1 MRYQCESKSW
11 NSRDLIR
18 KGKSASR
25 LSETRNLP
33 LCVETKQSKNTFWKS
48 EDLLQLPD
56 GGNMAIPLLWAAES
70 LSRGEGS
77 TDPDCNVWWS
87 VWRLF
92 LFFFFPLSYFRY
104 IPQKD
109 PCSLPRTTAPE
120 ARTLMA
126 SPGAVLNLALSCLFS
141 GFSCIL
147 CHVHFTFSD
156 TSCRFGGGW
165 GLFLGFFPFSSTA
178 VRWGLLDPSTKKP
191 DRKLPRASGC
201 GRQSRAIVFLMA
213 LPLQRDL
220 FLPLQWSLVL
230 CQHQVLE
237 GTCKTT
243 RSMP

>member
-18 KGKSASR
+18 KGKSASW

-56 GGNMAIPLLWAAES
+56 GGNMAITLLWAAES

-109 PCSLPRTTAPE
+109 PCSLLRTTAPE

-126 SPGAVLNLALSCLFS
+126 SPRAVLNLALSCLFS
-141 GFSCIL
+141 GLRCIL

-165 GLFLGFFPFSSTA
+165 GLFLGFFPSLA
-178 VRWGLLDPSTKKP
+178 
-191 DRKLPRASGC
+191 
-201 GRQSRAIVFLMA
+201 
-213 LPLQRDL
+213 
-220 FLPLQWSLVL
+220 LQWVEGYLIPVRRNQIGNYRELVAVAGRVEQSCSWWL
-230 CQHQVLE
+230 CPCNGIFSFPCSEVS
-237 GTCKTT
+237 CCAST
-243 RSMP
+243 RY